1 MFMILTYMVEFDKVH
16 YPLSLTKV
24 SAGTDKSHLLGVIDS
39 LRKEL
44 AVYKSQGSNQ
54 KSIVNPMLDM
64 SMSRSHAATHTF
76 MGSGFDQNP
85 ILSPQT
91 EHVKQHPTRYNMIPP
106 EMAANLHS
114 PAHYQS
120 LDPTSI
126 FEMGQQKAKL
136 LQAKIEA
143 QQQDFNSSFAKQQ
156 AEHAEEMR
164 TILRHAQE
172 LEERLAFAEGEVEQW
187 KTVAEQRRETGG
199 REREKALQKE
209 IEALKRKVNEA
220 TANEKLARAQLKEAR
235 ETIDVERKKF
245 GVAYKPARDI
255 KDNGL
260 EKASRLSP
268 WKRPNS
274 RSGRFC

>member
-1 MFMILTYMVEFDKVH
+1 MILTYMVEFDKVH
-16 YPLSLTKV
+16 YPLSLAKV

-44 AVYKSQGSNQ
+44 SVYKSQGPNQ
-54 KSIVNPMLDM
+54 KSMVNPMLDI
-64 SMSRSHAATHTF
+64 SMSRSQAATHTF

-85 ILSPQT
+85 ILSSQT
-91 EHVKQHPTRYNMIPP
+91 EYMKHQPLRYNMTPSDITT
-106 EMAANLHS
+106 NLHS

-143 QQQDFNSSFAKQQ
+143 QQQDFADSIAKLQ

-164 TILRHAQE
+164 TILRHAQD
-172 LEERLAFAEGEVEQW
+172 LEERLAKAEGDVEQW
-187 KTVAEQRRETGG
+187 QTVAEQRRETGG

-209 IEALKRKVNEA
+209 VEALKRKINEA
-220 TANEKLARAQLKEAR
+220 NANEKLVRAQLKEAR

-245 GVAYKPARDI
+245 GVAYKS
-255 KDNGL
+255 
-260 EKASRLSP
+260 ASREKVLRPGSP
-268 WKRPNS
+268 WKRPVS
-274 RSGRFC
+274 RSGRL